1 MNAQTHDTELLHLDC
16 FEPRIVKPSI
26 NADPIPVGALPIT
39 EDEAR
44 RLFADTGVP
53 YEESFKP
60 VSSET
65 AMEHFEKRII
75 PALAHLGFMGV
86 NPLPDIRVLADWSKT
101 DNEDIADIEYP
112 AFIFPDFMEEDELEH
127 MLDVSL
133 LNGLDGELPMTLGRI
148 PLAAFSALFS
158 TWMVA
163 VDKST
168 SAHRRYKDKFTGQ
181 HIRFILHADYNHVE
195 AFANKDLFIALDDAI
210 QCFMHGR

>member
-1 MNAQTHDTELLHLDC
+1 MNANATETELLHLTS
-16 FEPRIVKPSI
+16 FEPRIVKPAI
-26 NADPIPVGALPIT
+26 NADPIPLGALPIT

-44 RLFADTGVP
+44 QLFAATGVP

-60 VSSET
+60 VSPEN

-75 PALAHLGFMGV
+75 PAMAHLGFMGV

-101 DNEDIADIEYP
+101 DNEDISDIEYLP
-112 AFIFPDFMEEDELEH
+112 FIFPDFMEEDELEH
-127 MLDVSL
+127 LIDMSL
-133 LNGLDGELPMTLGRI
+133 LNSLEGELPMTLGRI

-158 TWMVA
+158 TLMVA

-181 HIRFILHADYNHVE
+181 NIRFILHADYNNVE
-195 AFANKDLFIALDDAI
+195 AFANKDLVIALDDAI